1 MSILSTPRLLL
12 FLLLVMLLAL
22 PASAF
27 SGNGAGTQGDPYQ
40 ITNTTQWFEMLDDS
54 GDGAFYKLMN
64 DLDFDGVTYTPRTHA
79 WHGGLN
85 GDGHTISNITAS
97 APTGAY
103 KCGLIGAYGGAASVN
118 HRVWKLRLVNCDLTN
133 NDGTVQYLG
142 LLFGQVGN
150 AYIER
155 IDIDDTSSLT
165 WSVSPDASDSMGS
178 VVGRW
183 SGSAST
189 TYLRYVTS
197 RASLVPY
204 NSANLNVG
212 GLIGYTD
219 PPNMDYCL
227 FAGTITDNNAKD
239 GGLVGHVTGSDS
251 NGFASD
257 NYWDSTVSGTTDDS
271 YQSNDD
277 LGSPL
282 TTAQAK
288 TKSSYT
294 NWNFDTLFVMSHAN
308 SDWDGYPALNMFYD
322 YAPPPVADFSSD
334 VVSGTSPLEVT
345 FTDESTES
353 PTNWTW
359 FWYPQA
365 LQASPTE
372 FSYSQNPVET
382 FTYNANWSSGNTT
395 HMVYGIGLYAENAAG
410 DDTVYKDN
418 YLTVARAAPTPGFE
432 ADAVVGTAP
441 FTANFTD
448 LSVDATS
455 WLWQK
460 NSGSGWV
467 NFTSATEQNP
477 TETFALSGTYSI
489 RLVATNPAG
498 SNELVK
504 TDYITAGPYVT
515 ADFNV
520 TPAAGESPLTVE
532 FVDQSTGDPDA
543 PDEWL
548 WRVYHNDVLVESNES
563 QDWEGVFTDEGWY
576 DIRLDVAKG
585 EVEDT
590 KLTEDAFY
598 VGLDPVAEFSM
609 DGDTG
614 YAPFTVSFTDESL
627 YVPTDWLWEFGDG
640 ITSTDAN
647 PSHTYTQPGYYTVTL
662 TVTNPY
668 GTDSIE
674 YEVLVMSVTGLPDVH
689 IPDYG
694 DEYIPPSEWNDLQP
708 RGTKWVS
715 DYPFKGYNSS
725 FLWYMNFTDDSE
737 WVFDNFDS
745 FRIDIYDQTD
755 ATTDAYSL
763 IKSVDLP
770 LVENQTVYANYTTV
784 VPTVSDGLKFGSEA
798 WRRPYYLRGEMWLTD
813 SESGFEQV
821 VDIKIQTLHIAF
833 PAITNYWGRND
844 IYEGEDVI
852 TDFQWMSLENGITDP
867 DVTESIRLVICY
879 GTAYNQL
886 GVYEAV
892 SPQISENPYR
902 WVVPRAYFD
911 YDTDYTVFL
920 ELGDDTETYWRYLT
934 GYTFTP
940 SIEATE
946 SSLVW
951 TNKAGTAITTTTEDQ
966 YAYLSVDSGSA
977 LYDAT
982 YSSVKVLLYRYDP
995 VAERWVQRDEPL
1007 KTYTTSIDTRIDD
1020 SIEWRAQDGTYIA
1033 QLVGYGGSL
1042 TPVVFVQ
1049 SPELKVNEN
1058 ILSFGNLV
1066 DTGDTWLGFGSGGST
1081 GGNGGFGLLLS
1092 VFIIGIFCFIPKLV
1106 FQRMDTMVILIFG
1119 TLGLVLCIGL
1129 GLIPLWTVLAAV
1141 ILAIFYI
1148 MWGSVGLGQIVRGY
1162 GSGDDNETPP
1172 APPPMKKEAEITYRD
1187 IVALKEGDQLRELT
1201 ASKAKIA
1208 LDKGQE
1214 EKWKK

>member
-1 MSILSTPRLLL
+1 MNSTTI
-12 FLLLVMLLAL
+12 AT
-22 PASAF
+22 S
-27 SGNGAGTQGDPYQ
+27 GAG
-40 ITNTTQWFEMLDDS
+40 
-54 GDGAFYKLMN
+54 
-64 DLDFDGVTYTPRTHA
+64 
-79 WHGGLN
+79 
-85 GDGHTISNITAS
+85 
-97 APTGAY
+97 
-103 KCGLIGAYGGAASVN
+103 IG
-118 HRVWKLRLVNCDLTN
+118 
-133 NDGTVQYLG
+133 
-142 LLFGQVGN
+142 
-150 AYIER
+150 
-155 IDIDDTSSLT
+155 
-165 WSVSPDASDSMGS
+165 
-178 VVGRW
+178 
-183 SGSAST
+183 
-189 TYLRYVTS
+189 
-197 RASLVPY
+197 
-204 NSANLNVG
+204 
-212 GLIGYTD
+212 
-219 PPNMDYCL
+219 
-227 FAGTITDNNAKD
+227 
-239 GGLVGHVTGSDS
+239 
-251 NGFASD
+251 
-257 NYWDSTVSGTTDDS
+257 
-271 YQSNDD
+271 
-277 LGSPL
+277 L
-282 TTAQAK
+282 TTVQAK
-288 TKSSYT
+288 TQSSYT
-294 NWNFDTLFVMSHAN
+294 NWDFDTVWYMPSG
-308 SDWDGYPALNMFYD
+308 DYPILSMWAE
-322 YAPPPVADFSSD
+322 PPPVADFSSD

-372 FSYSQNPVET
+372 FSYSQNPVNE
-382 FTYNANWSSGNTT
+382 FVYNANWSSGNTT
-395 HMVYGIGLYAENAAG
+395 HMVYGIGLYAKNAAG

-418 YLTVARAAPTPGFE
+418 YLTVARAAPTPGFK

-441 FTANFTD
+441 LTVNFTD

-460 NSGSGWV
+460 NSGSGWT
-467 NFTSATEQNP
+467 NFTDETEQNP
-477 TETFALSGTYSI
+477 TETFTLSGTYSI

-498 SNELVK
+498 SNELIK
-504 TDYITAGPYVT
+504 TDYITAEPYVT

-520 TPAAGESPLTVE
+520 TPSAGESPLTVE

-563 QDWEGVFTDEGWY
+563 QDWEGEFTDEGWY
-576 DIRLDVAKG
+576 DVRLDVAKG

-627 YVPTDWLWEFGDG
+627 YIPTDWLWEFGDG
-640 ITSTDAN
+640 ITSTDAS
-647 PSHTYTQPGYYTVTL
+647 PSHTYTEPGYYTVTL

-821 VDIKIQTLHIAF
+821 VDIKIQTLHIAL

-879 GTAYNQL
+879 GTAYNEL

-892 SPQISENPYR
+892 SPQITENPYR

-1007 KTYTTSIDTRIDD
+1007 ETYTSSIDTRIDD

-1042 TPVVFVQ
+1042 TPVVFAQ
-1049 SPELKVNEN
+1049 SPELTVNEN

-1172 APPPMKKEAEITYRD
+1172 PPMKKDAEITYRD
-1187 IVALKEGDQLRELT
+1187 VVALKEGDQLRELT